1 MELWQLAIPVKDD
14 ADVTRLLSLLRKLRV
29 PMDPCAGDP
38 RFETDP
44 TGARRLLVIV
54 TARMQQQLR
63 EAGRAFEIVRDLADV
78 PDPIRYVSQ
87 TNRYAD
93 ELARLRATKR
103 KGR

>member
-14 ADVTRLLSLLRKLRV
+14 ADVNRLLRLLRELHV

-38 RFETDP
+38 RFETYP
-44 TGARRLLVIV
+44 TGERRLLVTV

-63 EAGRAFEIVRDLADV
+63 DAGRAFEIVRDLADV

-87 TNRYAD
+87 TNRYAG
-93 ELARLRATKR
+93 ELARLRAAKK